1 MKVRQVLHTHS
12 RQNDYETLKIC
23 FSFFSNLNKKKGRDK
38 IIFGGEIKYHEILW
52 SIQLKAS
59 TT

>member
-12 RQNDYETLKIC
+12 RQDDYETLKIC

-38 IIFGGEIKYHEILW
+38 VIFGGEIKI
-52 SIQLKAS
+52 S
-59 TT
+59 